1 MNKGWKESDIIIEEN
16 FSIPQSDHLA
26 METRNARAEILADG
40 TVLIYTSSQA
50 PFAIKEELSK
60 VFSIPEGKIIV
71 QVPLVGGA
79 FGGKATVNLEFLA
92 YLASRAVGGRMVIIA
107 NSREEDIATSPPCK
121 IGSEASIKIGATRD
135 GLIKALE
142 SIYFVDCGAYA
153 DTGPRMAKAI
163 ASDGTGHII

>member
-107 NSREEDIATSPPCK
+107 NSREEDIATSPHVK
-121 IGSEASIKIGATRD
+121 
-135 GLIKALE
+135 
-142 SIYFVDCGAYA
+142 
-153 DTGPRMAKAI
+153 
-163 ASDGTGHII
+163 